1 MYDALWRSL
10 PGPVWLRLLMMLVM
24 LTAVVV
30 ILFLWVFPEIAP
42 LMPFND
48 NTVE

>member
-1 MYDALWRSL
+1 MYGALWRSI
-10 PGPVWLRLLMMLVM
+10 PGPVWLRLLMML
-24 LTAVVV
+24 LLLAGVVV